1 MFFFIST
8 KLKYSFRVR
17 PLTNTSLKMEAF
29 ESDNHHQQQQQGE
42 DLSEPIHVPQQQSL
56 LEEAGNLSPT
66 REQSDLLLE
75 AANSFSQHESQIP
88 DLLDIAGENISNEME
103 PEISQQSEPQ
113 EDLLLYTTEKEDLP
127 SSLEIQNEFDF
138 HKELPSVPGDSP
150 KDEDLPMTFSSSHF
164 QAEDHPLV
172 DDSPTEELM
181 KQHMH
186 EDFEIPKSFV
196 IDDQLMK
203 ENIEEDFQ
211 SQFVKEVSNEP
222 VLQSSHQEVEEEEED
237 IDVPTYSTQK
247 QEEMV
252 VSTPPISSHRPAPPI
267 PVEEEEEVA
276 VPEPQTSPKSQPSP
290 VLIDSTHVSPTL
302 PKKESP
308 SEPVIPTET
317 ASATKTRSVR
327 STKTEAAVSRTLLCK
342 FHHSSTLTFII

>member
-29 ESDNHHQQQQQGE
+29 ESDNHHEQQQQGE
-42 DLSEPIHVPQQQSL
+42 ELSKPIHVPQHQSL

-75 AANSFSQHESQIP
+75 AANSSESHIP
-88 DLLDIAGENISNEME
+88 DLLDIAGEHIGSTEE
-103 PEISQQSEPQ
+103 PEIPQQSEPH

-127 SSLEIQNEFDF
+127 SSHEIQNEFDF

-150 KDEDLPMTFSSSHF
+150 KDEDLPMTFSSTHF
-164 QAEDHPLV
+164 QAEDQPLV

-186 EDFEIPKSFV
+186 EDFEIPKNFV
-196 IDDQLMK
+196 VDDQLMK
-203 ENIEEDFQ
+203 ENLEEDFQ
-211 SQFVKEVSNEP
+211 SHSVKDVTNEP
-222 VLQSSHQEVEEEEED
+222 VLQSSHQEVEEDEEE
-237 IDVPTYSTQK
+237 DVPTYSTQK

-252 VSTPPISSHRPAPPI
+252 VSTPPTSSHRPAPPI

-342 FHHSSTLTFII
+342 FHHSSTLIFIT